1 MSEKAKLMME
11 KLKISYDE
19 RLDASDVS
27 NNGQNCITALPV
39 YIVNYK

>member
-19 RLDASDVS
+19 RVDASDVS
-27 NNGQNCITALPV
+27 NNGYNYIIALPL
-39 YIVNYK
+39 YIV